1 MKLPFEL
8 KDIKPGA
15 FSYLTKRKLRNAEDK
30 ETGEIFLWKRKS
42 EEQSHYL
49 LKCPFCGEEQEGST
63 VLVKRPY
70 RIKCS
75 RCEKSIALPKL
86 ADLAKKESR
95 KES

>member
-8 KDIKPGA
+8 RDIKPGE
-15 FSYLTKRKLRNAEDK
+15 FSYLTRRKI

-70 RIKCS
+70 RVKCPG
-75 RCEKSIALPKL
+75 CGKSIALPKL